1 MKLIQIINSD
11 KCTLYVYQCEVC
23 GHKLIA
29 DYETTDP
36 VCPECSEWAEDV
48 AEEMEETNDRTD
60 NNRMSPN

>member
-48 AEEMEETNDRTD
+48 AEEMEESNERE
-60 NNRMSPN
+60 NGLEQSK

>member
-1 MKLIQIINSD
+1 MKLVQIINSD

-48 AEEMEETNDRTD
+48 AEEMEESNDRTE
-60 NNRMSPN
+60 RMHP